1 VKSEELQKERDFLN
15 RLVEA
20 TNALIAIVDTVGKV
34 TYINEKG
41 TRILERK
48 KEEIVGKNWLKH
60 LAPEEWGVYGHEVF
74 KKLQRKQLPNCYI
87 HSLSRQDG
95 TQRILS
101 CNAFVL
107 QENKGDMVGLLCVAQ
122 DITGIEGAKRE
133 LRRLIYTDYLTGL
146 YNTRYLYKK
155 MGEETEKS
163 KRYKDA
169 FSLLYVDIDN
179 FKHHNDVYGHRS
191 GDQLLQKFSEILN
204 SQLREKD
211 SAFRYGG
218 EEFIVLLPQ
227 TRKEKA
233 WEVAVGLRK
242 NVEQQLSLDYGITVS
257 IGVAQY
263 QPGKDVIEQADQAMY
278 RAKREQK
285 NRVCVFS
292 EKQEIRSYE

>member
-1 VKSEELQKERDFLN
+1 MKSEGLREEKDFLN

-20 TNALIAIVDTVGKV
+20 TNALIVIVDTVGNV
-34 TYINEKG
+34 THINEKG

-48 KEEIVGKNWLKH
+48 KEQIVGKSWLKH
-60 LAPEEWGVYGHEVF
+60 LAPEEWAVYGHQVF
-74 KKLQRKQLPNCYI
+74 KKLQRKQLPNRYI
-87 HSLSRQDG
+87 HSLSRRDG
-95 TQRILS
+95 TQRVLS
-101 CNAFVL
+101 CSTFVL
-107 QENKGDMVGLLCVAQ
+107 QENKGDMAGLLCVAQ
-122 DITGIEGAKRE
+122 DITGIERAKRE

-155 MGEETEKS
+155 IEEETEKS

-179 FKHHNDVYGHRS
+179 FKHHNDVYGHRA

-204 SQLREKD
+204 SQLRDRD

-227 TRKEKA
+227 TVEEKA
-233 WEVAVGLRK
+233 WEVAVELRK

-263 QPGKDVIEQADQAMY
+263 RPGKDVIEHADQAMY
-278 RAKREQK
+278 RAKREKK

-292 EKQEIRSYE
+292 KK

>member
-1 VKSEELQKERDFLN
+1 MKSEGLREEKDFLN

-20 TNALIAIVDTVGKV
+20 TNALIVIVDTVGKV
-34 TYINEKG
+34 TYINKEG

-48 KEEIVGKNWLKH
+48 EEEIVGKSWLKH
-60 LAPEEWGVYGHEVF
+60 LAPEEWAVYSRREVF
-74 KKLQRKQLPNCYI
+74 KKLQKNQMPNRYI
-87 HSLSRQDG
+87 HSVLRPDG

-101 CNAFVL
+101 CNISVL
-107 QENKGDMVGLLCVAQ
+107 QQNKGDMAGFLCMAQ

-133 LRRLIYTDYLTGL
+133 LERLIYTDYLTGL
-146 YNTRYLYKK
+146 YNTRYLYKRIE
-155 MGEETEKS
+155 EETEKS
-163 KRYKDA
+163 ERCKGP

-179 FKHHNDVYGHRS
+179 FKHHNDVYGHQA

-218 EEFIVLLPQ
+218 EEFIILLPQ
-227 TRKEKA
+227 TGEEKA

-242 NVEQQLSLDYGITVS
+242 NVEQQLSLHYGITVS

-263 QPGKDVIEQADQAMY
+263 QTGKDVVEQADQAMY
-278 RAKREQK
+278 RAKREEK

-292 EKQEIRSYE
+292 EK

>member
-1 VKSEELQKERDFLN
+1 MKSKELQKERDFLN

-20 TNALIAIVDTVGKV
+20 TNALIVIVDTVGNI
-34 TYINEKG
+34 THINEKG

-48 KEEIVGKNWLKH
+48 KEEIVGKSWLKH
-60 LAPEEWGVYGHEVF
+60 LAPKEWAVYGHEVF
-74 KKLQRKQLPNCYI
+74 KKLQRKQLPNLYI
-87 HSLSRQDG
+87 HSLSRRDG

-101 CNAFVL
+101 CNTFVL
-107 QENKGDMVGLLCVAQ
+107 QENKGDMAGLLCVAQ

-155 MGEETEKS
+155 IEEETEKS
-163 KRYKDA
+163 ERCKDP

-179 FKHHNDVYGHRS
+179 FKHHNDLYGHQA
-191 GDQLLQKFSEILN
+191 GDQLLQKFSKILN

-218 EEFIVLLPQ
+218 EEFIILLPQ
-227 TRKEKA
+227 TGQEKA

-263 QPGKDVIEQADQAMY
+263 QSGKDVIEQADQAMY
-278 RAKREQK
+278 RAKREKK

-292 EKQEIRSYE
+292 EK

>member
-1 VKSEELQKERDFLN
+1 MKSKELQKERDFLN

-20 TNALIAIVDTVGKV
+20 TNALIVIVDTVGNV
-34 TYINEKG
+34 THINEKG

-48 KEEIVGKNWLKH
+48 KEEIVGKSWLKH
-60 LAPEEWGVYGHEVF
+60 LAPEEWAVYGHEVF
-74 KKLQRKQLPNCYI
+74 KKLQRKQLPNRYI
-87 HSLSRQDG
+87 HSLSRRDG

-101 CNAFVL
+101 CSAFVL
-107 QENKGDMVGLLCVAQ
+107 QENKGGMAGLLCVAQ

-155 MGEETEKS
+155 IEEETEKS
-163 KRYKDA
+163 KRCKNP

-179 FKHHNDVYGHRS
+179 FKHHNDVYGHQA

-227 TRKEKA
+227 TGEEKA
-233 WEVAVGLRK
+233 WEVAMGLRK

-278 RAKREQK
+278 RAKREEK

-292 EKQEIRSYE
+292 EK

>member
-1 VKSEELQKERDFLN
+1 MAIWRGCEDKGESTKSKELQKERDFLN

-20 TNALIAIVDTVGKV
+20 TNALIVIVDTVGNV

-48 KEEIVGKNWLKH
+48 KEEIVGKSWLKH
-60 LAPEEWGVYGHEVF
+60 LAPEKWAVYGHEVF
-74 KKLQRKQLPNCYI
+74 KKLQRKQLPNRYI
-87 HSLSRQDG
+87 HSLSRRDG

-107 QENKGDMVGLLCVAQ
+107 QENKGDMAGLLCVAQ
-122 DITGIEGAKRE
+122 DITGIEATKRE

-155 MGEETEKS
+155 MEEEREKS

-179 FKHHNDVYGHRS
+179 FKHHNDVYGHQA

-204 SQLREKD
+204 SQLRERD
-211 SAFRYGG
+211 LAFRYGG
-218 EEFIVLLPQ
+218 EE
-227 TRKEKA
+227 EA
-233 WEVAVGLRK
+233 WKVAVGLRK

-263 QPGKDVIEQADQAMY
+263 RPGKDVIEQADQAMY
-278 RAKREQK
+278 RAKREEK
-285 NRVCVFS
+285 NRVCVFR
-292 EKQEIRSYE
+292 EE

>member
-1 VKSEELQKERDFLN
+1 MKSKELQKERDFSN

-20 TNALIAIVDTVGKV
+20 TNALIVIVDTVGKV

-48 KEEIVGKNWLKH
+48 KEQIVGKNWLKH
-60 LAPEEWGVYGHEVF
+60 LAPEEWAVYGHEVF
-74 KKLQRKQLPNCYI
+74 KKLQKRELPGHYI
-87 HSLSRQDG
+87 HTLSG
-95 TQRILS
+95 ENGAQRVLS
-101 CNAFVL
+101 CNTFLL
-107 QENKGDMVGLLCVAQ
+107 QENRGHIAGLLCVAQ

-155 MGEETEKS
+155 IEEETEKS

-179 FKHHNDVYGHRS
+179 FKHHNDVYGHRA

-227 TRKEKA
+227 TGKEEA
-233 WEVAVGLRK
+233 WKVAVGLRK
-242 NVEQQLSLDYGITVS
+242 NVEQQLSFDYGITVS

-263 QPGKDVIEQADQAMY
+263 RPGKDVIEQADQAMY
-278 RAKREQK
+278 RAKREEK
-285 NRVCVFS
+285 NKVCVFS
-292 EKQEIRSYE
+292 QK

>member
-1 VKSEELQKERDFLN
+1 MKSKELQKEKDFLN

-20 TNALIAIVDTVGKV
+20 TNALIVIVDTVGKV

-48 KEEIVGKNWLKH
+48 KEEIVGKSWLKH
-60 LAPEEWGVYGHEVF
+60 LAPEEWAVYGHEVF
-74 KKLQRKQLPNCYI
+74 KKLQKRELPGHYI
-87 HSLSRQDG
+87 HTLSRENG
-95 TQRILS
+95 AQRALS
-101 CNAFVL
+101 CNTFLL

-122 DITGIEGAKRE
+122 DITGIEEAKRE
-133 LRRLIYTDYLTGL
+133 LKRLIYTDYLTGL

-155 MGEETEKS
+155 IEEETEKS

-179 FKHHNDVYGHRS
+179 FKHHNDVYGHRA

-204 SQLREKD
+204 SQLRERD
-211 SAFRYGG
+211 FAFRYGG

-227 TRKEKA
+227 TGEEKA
-233 WEVAVGLRK
+233 WEVAVGLRR
-242 NVEQQLSLDYGITVS
+242 NVEQQLSLNHGITVS

-278 RAKREQK
+278 RAKREEK
-285 NRVCVFS
+285 NKVCVFS
-292 EKQEIRSYE
+292 GNFHKE